1 MCVVTILVMRPR
13 CSEQT
18 LVSPTHGGSTQKLSL
33 FCQAVSA
40 EKKFE
45 YKSHIHVYSLW
56 VRADN
61 HLGSNCNR
69 KHKSLVNLIMCCK
82 FFFPL
87 NDHLTVL
94 TVCTTFVTEGEVAGV
109 KLV

>member
-1 MCVVTILVMRPR
+1 MCVVAILVMRPR

-45 YKSHIHVYSLW
+45 YKSHIHVYSPW
-56 VRADN
+56 ARADN
-61 HLGSNCNR
+61 PLGSNC
-69 KHKSLVNLIMCCK
+69 
-82 FFFPL
+82 FPL

-94 TVCTTFVTEGEVAGV
+94 TVCTTSVTEGEVAGV

>member
-1 MCVVTILVMRPR
+1 MEICLLVLKANHMCVVAILVMRPR

-18 LVSPTHGGSTQKLSL
+18 LVSPMGGSTQKLSL

-45 YKSHIHVYSLW
+45 YKSHIHVYSPW

-61 HLGSNCNR
+61 PLGSNCNR
-69 KHKSLVNLIMCCK
+69 KHKSLVNWIMCCK
-82 FFFPL
+82 FF
-87 NDHLTVL
+87 
-94 TVCTTFVTEGEVAGV
+94 
-109 KLV
+109 K

>member
-1 MCVVTILVMRPR
+1 MCVVAILVMRPR

-18 LVSPTHGGSTQKLSL
+18 LLSPTHGGSTQKLSL

-45 YKSHIHVYSLW
+45 YKSHIHVYSPW

-61 HLGSNCNR
+61 PLGSNCNG

-82 FFFPL
+82 FFPL

-94 TVCTTFVTEGEVAGV
+94 TVCTTSVTEG
-109 KLV
+109 

>member
-1 MCVVTILVMRPR
+1 MCVVAILVIRPR

-18 LVSPTHGGSTQKLSL
+18 LVSPSHGGSTQKLSL

-45 YKSHIHVYSLW
+45 YKSHIHVYSPW

-61 HLGSNCNR
+61 PLGSNCNR

-82 FFFPL
+82 FFPL

-94 TVCTTFVTEGEVAGV
+94 TVCTTSVTEGEVAGV

>member
-1 MCVVTILVMRPR
+1 MCVVAILVMRPR

-18 LVSPTHGGSTQKLSL
+18 LVSSTHGGSTQNLSL
-33 FCQAVSA
+33 LCQAVST
-40 EKKFE
+40 EKKYE
-45 YKSHIHVYSLW
+45 YKSHIHVNSPW

-61 HLGSNCNR
+61 PLGSNCNR

-82 FFFPL
+82 FFPL
-87 NDHLTVL
+87 NDHLTDS
-94 TVCTTFVTEGEVAGV
+94 TVCTTSVTEGEVAGV